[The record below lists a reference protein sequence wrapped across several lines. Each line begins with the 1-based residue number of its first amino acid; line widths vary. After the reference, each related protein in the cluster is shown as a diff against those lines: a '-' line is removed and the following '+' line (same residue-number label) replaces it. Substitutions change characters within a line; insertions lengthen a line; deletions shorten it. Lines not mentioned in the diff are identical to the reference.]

1 MQQDTYIYSNVIKT
15 NIYTENKNLKK
26 DHPLMTKDFVYQWS
40 FT

>member
-26 DHPLMTKDFVYQWS
+26 DYTLMTEDFVHQRS